1 MMEHEGKAK
10 ESYIECAV
18 YQGELWSVNELLDE
32 KGKYKRDLQLEMR
45 KASQKNGLFCPE
57 CGSLLVLCAGEIIKP
72 YLRHHQ
78 KEQCEGR
85 FRDFRAITHT
95 KAILCENARR
105 GFPEAKVVIGQKE
118 HKYPFD
124 FIIETPDRQ
133 YGIKYLRSPIKLAE
147 WDERHAYYQELGI
160 RDIWILDYAAFHTE
174 TTAAFEYNIAKV
186 KGLCIVVNAQ
196 QENVILKKAYRS
208 PVTDSDETFTAVYPL
223 KELLFHEQADIW
235 RTYGDEYNK
244 LMDRLGRIA
253 EIRREQIEKEQK
265 EKELKAQV
273 LAKKLQAEQEEA
285 KRLKEE
291 QLAEQQL
298 TKQQMEQQI
307 EQQIEQVR
315 LYEQEMSEKRAR
327 GYQQQREAQSGE
339 VMRNPFRKARSD
351 KEFEMT
357 ALQETWILPGLQIAQ
372 NKPDS
377 YYKVMCPKAGENR
390 KKYLQNIN
398 RKLASDL
405 PDRQKEK
412 IVERALLELQDSR
425 IYTWYNY
432 KKG

>member
-1 MMEHEGKAK
+1 M
-10 ESYIECAV
+10 
-18 YQGELWSVNELLDE
+18 
-32 KGKYKRDLQLEMR
+32 
-45 KASQKNGLFCPE
+45 
-57 CGSLLVLCAGEIIKP
+57 
-72 YLRHHQ
+72 
-78 KEQCEGR
+78 
-85 FRDFRAITHT
+85 
-95 KAILCENARR
+95 
-105 GFPEAKVVIGQKE
+105 
-118 HKYPFD
+118 
-124 FIIETPDRQ
+124 
-133 YGIKYLRSPIKLAE
+133 
-147 WDERHAYYQELGI
+147 
-160 RDIWILDYAAFHTE
+160 
-174 TTAAFEYNIAKV
+174 
-186 KGLCIVVNAQ
+186 
-196 QENVILKKAYRS
+196 
-208 PVTDSDETFTAVYPL
+208 

-253 EIRREQIEKEQK
+253 EIRREQIEKEQIEKEQK

-298 TKQQMEQQI
+298 TKQQMEQQK